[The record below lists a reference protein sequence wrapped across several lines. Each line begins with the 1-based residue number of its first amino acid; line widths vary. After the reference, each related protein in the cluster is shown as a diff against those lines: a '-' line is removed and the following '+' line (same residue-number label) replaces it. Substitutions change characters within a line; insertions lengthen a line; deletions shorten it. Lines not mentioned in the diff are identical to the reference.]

1 MNRMNSDIT
10 LARKRRYVRVLVSAC
25 AALVLTVSTM
35 ALGAT
40 TTSAAP
46 RPHKHFASTLAV
58 ATAYFQVL
66 NTGMATGDFSGL
78 QTVFAPD
85 AVLTKSNPDGK
96 TSTYH
101 GLTEITAFYQ
111 GLHDKIAGWQWTTDE
126 TRALSKTVL
135 IAYEHA
141 GSPPLSV
148 ASRCVHVFVVAKGKI
163 VSYDWTAFY
172 PGQK

>member
-1 MNRMNSDIT
+1 MNGICFGSPNLSQPWKMRAIT
-10 LARKRRYVRVLVSAC
+10 AMC
-25 AALVLTVSTM
+25 AALALVLPLTVFGVPS
-35 ALGAT
+35 
-40 TTSAAP
+40 TSAAN
-46 RPHKHFASTLAV
+46 RPHKHYASAAAV

-78 QTVFAPD
+78 PSVFATD
-85 AVLTKSNPDGK
+85 ATLTKSNPDGK
-96 TSTYH
+96 TTVYH

-111 GLHDKIAGWQWTTDE
+111 SLHDKLPGWQWTTDE
-126 TRALSKTVL
+126 TRALSKSVL

-148 ASRCVHVFVVAKGKI
+148 ASRCVHVFVVSKGRI
-163 VSYDWTAFY
+163 AGYDWTAFY